1 MKSTALIAIMILF
14 ASTAHSQTRV
24 VHGKLTAFNSY
35 PVMNVEITSKKANAT
50 TKTDAFGQFSIVC
63 LENDMIRVKPKAF
76 KRVNKKVTSD
86 MDSIH
91 MNLQFID
98 SEANREIAIGYGYIS
113 KENLN
118 YAVSHLE
125 QENQEFSSYSNIF
138 DLIRSQVSG
147 VRVSGSDIYIR
158 GGVNSF
164 TSGAT
169 PALYVVDNQTTSS
182 IDWIQPSDI
191 KSINFLKD
199 SNAAI
204 YGVRGGN
211 GVVLIETKK

>member
-1 MKSTALIAIMILF
+1 MKSTALIAIIIIF
-14 ASTAHSQTRV
+14 ASTVHSQTRV

-76 KRVNKKVTSD
+76 KQVQKKVTSD

-118 YAVSHLE
+118 YGVSHME
-125 QENQEFSSYSNIF
+125 QENQEFASYSNIF
-138 DLIRSQVSG
+138 DLIRGQLSGVTVSG
-147 VRVSGSDIYIR
+147 NEVYIR
-158 GGVNSF
+158 GGNNSF
-164 TSGAT
+164 TPGT
-169 PALYVVDNQTTSS
+169 TMALYVVDNQTTSS
-182 IDWIQPSDI
+182 LDWIQPCDI
-191 KSINFLKD
+191 KSINVLKD